1 MTISEID
8 IRIDELNTQ
17 KSQIK
22 AILRELVARR
32 DELFAQVEAWRKVDQ
47 MSDTERQALAQAIQA
62 AAGIESGEQVTG
74 F

>member
-32 DELFAQVEAWRKVDQ
+32 DELFAQVEAWR
-47 MSDTERQALAQAIQA
+47 
-62 AAGIESGEQVTG
+62 
-74 F
+74 

>member
-22 AILRELVARR
+22 AELRELVARR
-32 DELFAQVEAWRKVDQ
+32 EELSAQAEAWRKVDQ
-47 MSDTERQALAQAIQA
+47 MSNTERQALAKAIQ